1 MKGASEN
8 RAPVAVLFA
17 RADSV
22 YKTLPGCDVWDESR
36 DARLWQGGCPVVAH
50 PPCRGWGRLR
60 TFANVQPGE
69 LDLARFAVAA
79 VRRCGGV
86 LEHPEASSLWSDQG
100 LPRPGEQP
108 DEYGGWT
115 LAAPQSWWGH
125 KAEKDTWFYIVGL
138 RKRDLPAIPLVLG
151 QTEYVVSWSRKSAN
165 RRRHLS
171 KADRERTPPD
181 LAEWLVDLARNV
193 YKVSAEHL

>member
-1 MKGASEN
+1 MKGASES

-22 YKTLPGCDVWDESR
+22 YKTLPGCDVWDEGR

-86 LEHPEASSLWSDQG
+86 LEHPEASSLWADQD
-100 LPRPGEQP
+100 LPRPGRGR
-108 DEYGGWT
+108 DKWGGWT
-115 LAAPQSWWGH
+115 FAAPQSWWGH
-125 KAEKDTWFYIVGL
+125 RSAKASWFYICGIGP
-138 RKRDLPAIPLVLG
+138 RDLPTVPLRFAEVKAVERLG
-151 QTEYVVSWSRKSAN
+151 RA
-165 RRRHLS
+165 
-171 KADRERTPPD
+171 AREHSPPA
-181 LAEWLVDLARNV
+181 LAAWLVDLAR
-193 YKVSAEHL
+193 KCL